1 MSVHVTD
8 DELVRSNAQR
18 AYLVGYLMGI
28 VHTAQNLLEP
38 EHPEVAEAMKSR
50 LTEIYPLI
58 QAEFYPTTQ
67 TKEPDASKEQ

>member
-8 DELVRSNAQR
+8 DALVRSNARR

-38 EHPEVAEAMKSR
+38 DHPEVAAAIQSR
-50 LTEIYPLI
+50 LAEIYPMI
-58 QAEFYPTTQ
+58 QAEFYPTPT
-67 TKEPDASKEQ
+67 TKEPDASKE